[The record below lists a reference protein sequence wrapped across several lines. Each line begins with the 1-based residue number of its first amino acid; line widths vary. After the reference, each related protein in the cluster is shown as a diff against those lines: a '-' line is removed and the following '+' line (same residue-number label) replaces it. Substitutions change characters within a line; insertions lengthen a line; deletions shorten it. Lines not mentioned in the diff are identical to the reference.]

1 MESPAALKSSTQLH
15 VEGINPKRIFCVLCK
30 SWGLSD
36 IDIHDFGNNENLRP
50 YLETFTK
57 TQGFRSVKRLG
68 IIRDAETSADSALQ
82 SVRDSLRNAGLEYPS
97 LRVETTSEARRFRCF
112 YCPTPRVRG
121 IWNRCSGEPSQ
132 DTSEARCADE
142 FLKCLDLGSIAIT
155 RRDKARVQAYLA
167 SKHRPHGS
175 VGVAAQR
182 GQWDPKHDAFSEI
195 RRFLTDLQ
203 GGTSA
208 SDTTE
213 NGPENESGVS
223 GKPR

>member
-1 MESPAALKSSTQLH
+1 MESPAALKSSTQLL
-15 VEGINPKRIFCVLCK
+15 VEGINPKRIFSVLCK

-97 LRVETTSEARRFRCF
+97 LRVETTS
-112 YCPTPRVRG
+112 G
-121 IWNRCSGEPSQ
+121 SPSISVFLLPDTTSEGNLESLLWRTIK